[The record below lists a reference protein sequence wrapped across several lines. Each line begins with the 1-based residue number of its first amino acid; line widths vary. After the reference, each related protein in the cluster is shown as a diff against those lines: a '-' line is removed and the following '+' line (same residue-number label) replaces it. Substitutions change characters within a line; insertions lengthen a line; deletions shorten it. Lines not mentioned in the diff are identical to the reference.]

1 MDNKKKVLVT
11 GATGFTGRYMAQELE
26 RCGYEVHGLA
36 RTVAPLPGYH
46 ALHWG
51 DLSHVDGLLR
61 TLDAVQPHYVVHL
74 AAIAF
79 VAHGDVD
86 EIYRVNVLGT
96 RRLLDALCQ
105 AVSKPEA
112 VLLASSANVYG
123 NGPTGLAADGVLT
136 EADAPAPANDYAVS
150 KLAMEYMARLF
161 ADRLPL
167 VVTRPF
173 NYTGVGQA
181 ASFLLP
187 KIVEHFRRRAA
198 VMELGNLD
206 VARDFSD
213 VRVVAQVYRRLLQT
227 PAAVG
232 GTFNVCSGQSHTLQQ
247 VLQMAREISGHDL
260 EVRVNPAFVR
270 ANEVKRLQGSRAR
283 LEATI
288 GPVQDIALQ
297 ETLRWML
304 EA

>member
-11 GATGFTGRYMAQELE
+11 GATGFTGRYIAQELE

-46 ALHWG
+46 SLHFG
-51 DLSHVDGLLR
+51 DLDRVDGLLR

-96 RRLLDALCQ
+96 RRLLDVLCQ

-123 NGPTGLAADGVLT
+123 NSVAGVLDENT
-136 EADAPAPANDYAVS
+136 PPAPANDYAVS
-150 KLAMEYMARLF
+150 KLAMEYVARLY

-167 VVTRPF
+167 IMTRPF
-173 NYTGVGQA
+173 NYTGVGQSE
-181 ASFLLP
+181 SFLIP
-187 KIVEHFRRRAA
+187 KIVNHVRRRAPLI
-198 VMELGNLD
+198 ELGNLD

-213 VRVVAQVYRRLLQT
+213 VRNVVQLYRRLLEA

-232 GTFNVCSGQSHTLQQ
+232 QTFNVCSGQAWSLND
-247 VLQMAREISGHDL
+247 VLAMVREISGHHF

-270 ANEVKRLQGSRAR
+270 QNEVKTLLGSRAK
-283 LEATI
+283 LNAVVGEVPEI
-288 GPVQDIALQ
+288 
-297 ETLRWML
+297 TLRDTLCWML